1 MQEKNKKSVQQ
12 NMIFNT
18 VGSLIYYVC
27 QWLMS
32 VVIVRIS
39 GYEDAGILSLA
50 MTVTASPAIV
60 GLFNIRS
67 YQVSDIDGQYSNKT
81 YIQSRMYTNLL
92 SYLVCLVMVLVGGY
106 SLQKAAVILT
116 FMLFKVAEGFADV
129 YYGIEQKWERMDYAG
144 ISMTI
149 RGIGTIILFVA
160 GFLITGS
167 LLFSVV
173 AIAAFSFAV
182 ILLYDRRIVKRW
194 ETAEEKTGWQEIKML
209 LITCLPL
216 AIVAFL
222 NNLSINLP
230 KIYLEQYFGSEV
242 MGYYNS
248 VASPTVVVQL
258 AATTIFAPLVPILT
272 LEYNQGNKD
281 KFLGILKKFGGL
293 VLGLSVLCLIG
304 AKLLGR
310 WGLVLLFQ
318 ESIEPYVYLFVPV
331 IIVSILIAVNASL
344 FSLCTLLREIRTQYI
359 IGVAGVVSAWILALT
374 VVKTQSMMGV
384 VYALIGTLV
393 IQIAI
398 QVALIAKKVRKM

>member
-106 SLQKAAVILT
+106 SLQKAAVILI

-258 AATTIFAPLVPILT
+258 AATTIFAPLVPVLT

-293 VLGLSVLCLIG
+293 VLGLSVFCLIG

>member
-1 MQEKNKKSVQQ
+1 
-12 NMIFNT
+12 
-18 VGSLIYYVC
+18 
-27 QWLMS
+27 
-32 VVIVRIS
+32 
-39 GYEDAGILSLA
+39 
-50 MTVTASPAIV
+50 
-60 GLFNIRS
+60 
-67 YQVSDIDGQYSNKT
+67 
-81 YIQSRMYTNLL
+81 
-92 SYLVCLVMVLVGGY
+92 
-106 SLQKAAVILT
+106 
-116 FMLFKVAEGFADV
+116 
-129 YYGIEQKWERMDYAG
+129 
-144 ISMTI
+144 
-149 RGIGTIILFVA
+149 
-160 GFLITGS
+160 
-167 LLFSVV
+167 
-173 AIAAFSFAV
+173 
-182 ILLYDRRIVKRW
+182 
-194 ETAEEKTGWQEIKML
+194 
-209 LITCLPL
+209 
-216 AIVAFL
+216 
-222 NNLSINLP
+222 
-230 KIYLEQYFGSEV
+230 

-258 AATTIFAPLVPILT
+258 AATTIFAPLVPVLT
-272 LEYNQGNKD
+272 LEYNRGNKD

>member
-1 MQEKNKKSVQQ
+1 
-12 NMIFNT
+12 
-18 VGSLIYYVC
+18 
-27 QWLMS
+27 
-32 VVIVRIS
+32 
-39 GYEDAGILSLA
+39 
-50 MTVTASPAIV
+50 
-60 GLFNIRS
+60 
-67 YQVSDIDGQYSNKT
+67 
-81 YIQSRMYTNLL
+81 
-92 SYLVCLVMVLVGGY
+92 
-106 SLQKAAVILT
+106 
-116 FMLFKVAEGFADV
+116 
-129 YYGIEQKWERMDYAG
+129 
-144 ISMTI
+144 
-149 RGIGTIILFVA
+149 
-160 GFLITGS
+160 
-167 LLFSVV
+167 
-173 AIAAFSFAV
+173 
-182 ILLYDRRIVKRW
+182 
-194 ETAEEKTGWQEIKML
+194 ML

-310 WGLVLLFQ
+310 WGLVLLFK

-359 IGVAGVVSAWILALT
+359 IGVAGVVSAWIFALT